1 MRIAFCGK
9 GGSGKSTVSSLFV
22 KYLASLEKDVLV
34 VDGDINQHLGEA
46 LGFTEDEIKNQPK
59 LGMDYQLLSEYVK
72 GENPL
77 IPDASYISESCPAG
91 RGSGLIHFGEAS
103 PIFDHYQIE
112 KNGIRFL
119 ALGGHDDSDIG
130 TTCYHKF
137 TGFFGVFLNHLI
149 DGEGQY
155 LVGDMCAG
163 ADPFASSGLASRF
176 DAIFLVVE
184 PTMKSTAVYKQC
196 REYADMFGT
205 TLYVVGNKV
214 ESPSDEAFI
223 REKVGNDLI
232 ACLSKSDFVRDFEK
246 GIARPLEEL
255 EPANKDVLTVILQKT
270 DSLQRDWKKY
280 QDVGLR
286 FHKAAAEGWGNAMY
300 GIDMMDFVDPD
311 FSYEDAINAKAKK
324 AA

>member
-9 GGSGKSTVSSLFV
+9 GGSGKSTVSSLMA
-22 KYLASLEKDVLV
+22 KYLASLNKDVLV

-46 LGFTEDEIKNQPK
+46 VGFSESELKAQPK
-59 LGMDYQLLSEYVK
+59 LGMDYHPLAEFVK
-72 GENPL
+72 GNNPR

-91 RGSGLIHFGEAS
+91 RGSGFIHFNQPS
-103 PIFDHYQIE
+103 PVFDHYQIE
-112 KNGIRFL
+112 KDGIRFM
-119 ALGGHDDSDIG
+119 AIGGHDDSDVG

-149 DGEGQY
+149 DGKNEY
-155 LVGDMCAG
+155 LIGDMCAG

-176 DAIFLVVE
+176 DAIFLIVE
-184 PTMKSTAVYKQC
+184 PTIKSLSVYKQC

-205 TLYVVGNKV
+205 KLYVVGNKV
-214 ESPSDEAFI
+214 ENESDEKFI

-246 GIARPLEEL
+246 GVARPMSEL
-255 EPANKDVLTVILQKT
+255 EPDNKETLNTILQKT
-270 DSLQRDWKKY
+270 DVLTRDWKKY
-280 QDVGLR
+280 QEVGLK
-286 FHKAAAEGWGNAMY
+286 FHKAAAEGWGNVLY
-300 GIDMMDFVDPD
+300 GIDMMDFVDPE
-311 FSYEDAINAKAKK
+311 FFYEEIIETNNKK